1 MAAPILPSLPQI
13 DHLSSPGQ
21 LAIWDHVVGA
31 GGDLLTNLAVAAI
44 IIVATIWAAKW
55 AAKLT
60 RRAFHGVHRRHE
72 TDETLEIFFA
82 SLVRNIVLILG
93 AIAVLE
99 QLGVKTTSILAAVGA
114 ASLAVGLALQ
124 GALSNVAAGVMIL
137 LFRPYRVGDI
147 VETAGRIGQARSIDL
162 FVTELA
168 TLDNLKVVI
177 PNAKV
182 FGDVIVNHTFHDR
195 RRADTV
201 FRAPPAADVVG
212 LMQKLGDWLK
222 ADPRILTTPPPLME
236 VTSVNEGAV
245 ELAVRPWAATGD
257 YAPVKA
263 DLLLCAKLLETNP
276 AAELPRPSTPGV
288 ALSHKA

>member
-1 MAAPILPSLPQI
+1 MTTTSLPALAAAQQ
-13 DHLSSPGQ
+13 LTSPRQ
-21 LAIWDHVVGA
+21 LAVWDRLISV
-31 GGDLLTNLAVAAI
+31 GGDLITNLLVAAL
-44 IIVATIWAAKW
+44 VMAATLWAAGW
-55 AAKLT
+55 ASKLT
-60 RRAFHGVHRRHE
+60 RRAFHVHRRHE
-72 TDETLEIFFA
+72 TDETLPIFFS
-82 SLVRNIVLILG
+82 SLARNIVLLLG

-99 QLGVKTTSILAAVGA
+99 QLGVKTTSILAAIGA
-114 ASLAVGLALQ
+114 ASLAIGLALQ

-147 VETAGRIGQARSIDL
+147 VETGGRIGQARSIDL

-182 FGDVIVNHTFHDR
+182 FGDVIINHTFHER
-195 RRADTV
+195 RRADTI

-212 LMQKLGDWLK
+212 LIERLRDWLK
-222 ADPRILTTPPPLME
+222 TDPRILAEPAPLIE

-245 ELAVRPWAATGD
+245 EIAVRPWAATVD

-263 DLLLCAKLLETNP
+263 DLLLCAKLLETDP
-276 AAELPRPSTPGV
+276 KTALPRPSTTP
-288 ALSHKA
+288 SSRTP